1 MQYSRTFNILTIKI
15 MKIFKFMALA
25 LVAMLGF
32 NSCSEDCNHE
42 FIEYDYSKNLVG
54 TWTYV
59 AEDGLAEAMVISP
72 DGSFNV
78 TGVMKGGSLYEEKG
92 TIKVVNNKVSL
103 VFEGDKDVIEG
114 RLELVAGKSLSIV
127 LNEEYDIRL
136 TYDYCANDLSDEV
149 LGMWVCTY
157 VSWMNADMAIN
168 VYQADGKAFFTGFV
182 GNADFDYA
190 SNVET
195 TYKVIGDLMFQL
207 NPMSYEGAPE
217 YLAFRMD
224 YSPNGSE
231 YGDVLTNTNLM
242 AFGDETI
249 ETTASLVRIKQ
260 SLDLTGNTYD
270 YKSAYVTNAKGKDED
285 FTIMGNT
292 FNIAKIKAYDFDKM
306 FSADLFCVELNANSF
321 KYKLRLDNGQ
331 DTGFDTP
338 MTVDGNKIT
347 LDMSAINPALRK
359 VEMRMFQDAN
369 DTQVH
374 IYMHTDAFINYFAN
388 MEVYTL
394 ILEGKIN
401 QNDEAAIAKV
411 FADMEAR
418 VESINVSFVMK
429 ARK

>member
-1 MQYSRTFNILTIKI
+1 
-15 MKIFKFMALA
+15 MKIFKLMAIA
-25 LVAMLGF
+25 LVAMVGL
-32 NSCSEDCNHE
+32 NSCSKDCDHD
-42 FIEYDYSKNLVG
+42 FIEYDYSKNLAG

-338 MTVDGNKIT
+338 MTIDGNKVT

-359 VEMRMFQDAN
+359 VEMYMFQDAN

-401 QNDEAAIAKV
+401 QTDEAAIAKV

>member
-1 MQYSRTFNILTIKI
+1 
-15 MKIFKFMALA
+15 MKIFKLMAIA

-32 NSCSEDCNHE
+32 TACDKDCDHE
-42 FIEYDYSKNLVG
+42 FIEYNYSKDLVG

-59 AEDGLAEAMVISP
+59 AENGQAEAMVIKA
-72 DGSFNV
+72 DGSFEI
-78 TGVMKGGSLYEEKG
+78 TGISGVGSLYEEKG
-92 TIKVVNNKVSL
+92 TIKVVNNKVTLAYNS
-103 VFEGDKDVIEG
+103 GDAFEG
-114 RLELVAGKSLSIV
+114 RLELVAGKSMSIV
-127 LNEEYDIRL
+127 FNKEYDVCL
-136 TYDYCANDLSDEV
+136 TYDYCENDLADEV
-149 LGMWVCTY
+149 VGMWVCTY
-157 VSWMNADMAIN
+157 VPWMDADMAIN
-168 VYQADGKAFFTGFV
+168 IYQADGKAFFTGFV
-182 GNADFDYA
+182 GDADFDYA
-190 SNVET
+190 ANVET
-195 TYKVIGDLMFQL
+195 TYKVIGDLMIQS

-242 AFGDETI
+242 AFGDEAI
-249 ETTASLVRIKQ
+249 ETTASMIRVKQ
-260 SLDLTGNTYD
+260 NLNLTGKVYD

-306 FSADLFCVELNANSF
+306 FSANLFSVELNANSF
-321 KYKLRLDNGQ
+321 KYKLLLENGQ
-331 DTGFDTP
+331 DAGFDTP
-338 MTVDGNKIT
+338 MTVNGNKVT

-374 IYMHTDAFINYFAN
+374 VYMHTEAFINYFAN

-394 ILEGKIN
+394 IMEGKIN
-401 QNDEAAIAKV
+401 PADSTAIAKV

>member
-1 MQYSRTFNILTIKI
+1 
-15 MKIFKFMALA
+15 MAIA

-32 NSCSEDCNHE
+32 SACEKDCDHD
-42 FIEYDYSKNLVG
+42 FIEHDFTKDIVG

-78 TGVMKGGSLYEEKG
+78 TGVMKGGSMYEEKG

-103 VFEGDKDVIEG
+103 VFEGDTDIIEG

-149 LGMWVCTY
+149 VGMWVCTY
-157 VSWMNADMAIN
+157 VSWMDADMAIN
-168 VYQADGKAFFTGFV
+168 IYQADGKALFTGFV
-182 GNADFDYA
+182 GNEQYDYA
-190 SNVET
+190 KNVET
-195 TYKVIGDLMFQL
+195 TYKVIGDLMIQT

-249 ETTASLVRIKQ
+249 ETTASMIRIKQ
-260 SLDLTGNTYD
+260 SLDLTGKTYD
-270 YKSAYVTNAKGKDED
+270 YSTAYVTSAKGKDED

-306 FSADLFCVELNANSF
+306 FSANLFCVELNANSF

-331 DTGFDTP
+331 YTGFDTP
-338 MTVDGNKIT
+338 MTIDGNKVT

-359 VEMRMFQDAN
+359 VEMHMFQDAN

-374 IYMHTDAFINYFAN
+374 FYMHTDAFINYFAN

-394 ILEGKIN
+394 IMEGKIN
-401 QNDEAAIAKV
+401 PADSTAVAKV

>member
-1 MQYSRTFNILTIKI
+1 
-15 MKIFKFMALA
+15 MKIFKLMAIA

-32 NSCSEDCNHE
+32 TACDKDCDHE
-42 FIEYDYSKNLVG
+42 FIEYNYSKDLVG

-59 AEDGLAEAMVISP
+59 AEQGQAEAMVIKA
-72 DGSFNV
+72 DGSFEI
-78 TGVMKGGSLYEEKG
+78 TGISGVGSLYEEKG
-92 TIKVVNNKVSL
+92 TIKVVNNKVTLAYNS
-103 VFEGDKDVIEG
+103 GDAFEG
-114 RLELVAGKSLSIV
+114 RLELVAGKSMSIV
-127 LNEEYDIRL
+127 FNKEYDVCL
-136 TYDYCANDLSDEV
+136 TYDYCENDLADEV
-149 LGMWVCTY
+149 VGMWVCTY
-157 VSWMNADMAIN
+157 VPWMDADMAIN
-168 VYQADGKAFFTGFV
+168 IYQADGKAFFTGFV
-182 GNADFDYA
+182 GDADFDYA
-190 SNVET
+190 ANVET
-195 TYKVIGDLMFQL
+195 TYKVIGDLMIQS

-242 AFGDETI
+242 AFGDEAI
-249 ETTASLVRIKQ
+249 ETTASMIRVKQ
-260 SLDLTGNTYD
+260 NLNLTGKVYD

-306 FSADLFCVELNANSF
+306 FSADLFSVELNANSF
-321 KYKLRLDNGQ
+321 KYKLLLENGQ
-331 DTGFDTP
+331 DAGFDTP
-338 MTVDGNKIT
+338 MTVNGNKVT

-374 IYMHTDAFINYFAN
+374 VYMHTEAFINYFAN
-388 MEVYTL
+388 MAVYTL
-394 ILEGKIN
+394 IMEGKIN
-401 QNDEAAIAKV
+401 PADSTAIAKV